1 MQYIIM
7 LIIVIGLALSD
18 FITGFIKA
26 YIKNE
31 VNSSKMRKGG
41 VNKIGEIVVM
51 ATVCGLEIGVR
62 ALGRYYNAETLA
74 KIAGAVAAVGVFG
87 YIALMELV
95 SILENYAETNKDAV
109 WVRKLLK
116 RLKNVSEEENE
127 NV

>member
-109 WVRKLLK
+109 WVRRLLK

>member
-62 ALGRYYNAETLA
+62 ALGSYYNAENLA

-87 YIALMELV
+87 YIVLMELV

>member
-26 YIKNE
+26 YVKNE

-41 VNKIGEIVVM
+41 INKIGEIVVM

>member
-41 VNKIGEIVVM
+41 INKIGEIVVM

-62 ALGRYYNAETLA
+62 ALGRYYNAENLA

-116 RLKNVSEEENE
+116 RLKNVSEEEE
-127 NV
+127 